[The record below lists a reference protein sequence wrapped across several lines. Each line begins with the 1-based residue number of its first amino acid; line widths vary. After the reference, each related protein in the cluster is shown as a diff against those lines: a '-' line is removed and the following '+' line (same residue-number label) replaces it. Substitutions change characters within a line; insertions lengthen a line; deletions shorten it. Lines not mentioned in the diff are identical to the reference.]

1 MQLEKLLDEQTFQ
14 LENLMIKLDEKLQY
28 LLSNITPAQVDTI
41 PNIEFSVSFNS
52 LPSLGLENG
61 RLIREVEL
69 QSTIQEILIPQFEQA
84 KLEESKQE
92 GGIKRGDIIIQFDG
106 KPVSSTK
113 YFQKMV
119 TNAEIGRIVS
129 LKVFR
134 DGKEKLLKIKVG
146 KLVS

>member
-1 MQLEKLLDEQTFQ
+1 MP
-14 LENLMIKLDEKLQY
+14 
-28 LLSNITPAQVDTI
+28 TPAQIDEQI
-41 PNIEFSVSFNS
+41 KLERDQIAQ
-52 LPSLGLENG
+52 GLK
-61 RLIREVEL
+61 RLRDNTV
-69 QSTIQEILIPQFEQA
+69 
-84 KLEESKQE
+84 KLEESKLE

-119 TNAEIGRIVS
+119 TNAEIGSIVS